1 MSDALRIHVDVF
13 SDPICPWCF
22 IGKRR
27 LEQAISTYPHELN
40 LQLSWRCFQ
49 LNPSMPA
56 DGMDRLTYLAA
67 KFGGPERAR
76 AVYGHIADTGK
87 QAGIDFKFDAIK
99 RTPNTLA
106 AHRLLRW
113 AQSHGQDANALMTRL
128 FEAYFFEGQDLGETQ
143 VLLDALDQ
151 AGLDVRGARAL
162 LEGGDYGHEV
172 EEEEA
177 TARAMGLTGVPLFVF
192 EQSYALSGAQESPAF
207 HRIFDLLRVGK
218 ASAR

>member
-1 MSDALRIHVDVF
+1 MTGGRAIHVDVF

-27 LEQAISTYPHELN
+27 LEQAVESYPHPITLEI
-40 LQLSWRCFQ
+40 SWRCFQ
-49 LNPSMPA
+49 LNPSMPVE
-56 DGMDRLTYLAA
+56 GMDRHTYLAA

-87 QAGIDFKFDAIK
+87 QAGIDFQFDAIK

-113 AQSHGQDANALMTRL
+113 AQSQGQDANALMTRL
-128 FEAYFFEGQDLGETQ
+128 FEAYFFEGQDIGDPA
-143 VLLDALDQ
+143 VLLDSLHS
-151 AGLDVRGARAL
+151 AGLATCGGEAVLANDDFAR
-162 LEGGDYGHEV
+162 EV
-172 EEEEA
+172 EEEES

-192 EQSYALSGAQESPAF
+192 EQSYALSGAQEPQAF
-207 HRIFDLLRVGK
+207 HRIFDLLRT
-218 ASAR
+218 A